1 MSVFE
6 RLFSDT
12 SYSPVDAQQATLDAI
27 ARETFADA
35 VAPSRRVPAASLAVP
50 QGRQAAQL
58 DKGGATLTPP
68 PVREE
73 VQITRWRLKHHVANL
88 LRTPGEEK
96 CPGVCVCGAAG
107 HDKAAVSLVRREG
120 RPGLTGVL
128 FCDSPWLCPTC
139 APRRAAERA
148 ERVQGLFDAVERK
161 KGTIVFVT
169 LTVRHTK
176 GQSLAD
182 LKKLVS
188 EAGLN
193 ARRGAPWERKKK
205 AHQILGVVASPEVTY
220 GRYGWH
226 FHIHLGLV
234 MLESDHDVA
243 EEVGNWFVDR
253 YRDYI
258 GRAGGRADRQAQDV
272 QAVWRREDVATYLA
286 KGSAAWEIASAG
298 ATKAGRKGWT
308 PWDLAALAAKGDARA
323 ASRFREYAAVMPG
336 TRSCVISKSLA
347 EKAGVAAHDDAD
359 RSGVEEAQPQEELVG
374 VVATPRW
381 HLLLRRGHVA
391 DILKLVGDGAT
402 WPTIEGTIG
411 RLLRDAEPP
420 SALLRRRVEHAPLA
434 AAVAAQ
440 AAAEAVF
447 FRGRKGQAL
456 QVVLERERETAQ
468 RQGRTFVPPDLR
480 EVMRLLAA

>member
-1 MSVFE
+1 
-6 RLFSDT
+6 
-12 SYSPVDAQQATLDAI
+12 
-27 ARETFADA
+27 
-35 VAPSRRVPAASLAVP
+35 
-50 QGRQAAQL
+50 
-58 DKGGATLTPP
+58 LTPP
-68 PVREE
+68 PAREE

-96 CPGVCVCGAAG
+96 SPGVCVCGAAG
-107 HDKAAVSLVRREG
+107 HKKPAVGLVRREG

-148 ERVQGLFDAVERK
+148 ERVQTLFDAIERK

-176 GQSLAD
+176 GQNLAD

-188 EAGLN
+188 EAGLD
-193 ARRGAPWERKKK
+193 ARRGAPWTKKK
-205 AHQILGVVASPEVTY
+205 EAHGILGVVASPETTY
-220 GRYGWH
+220 GRHGWH
-226 FHIHLGLV
+226 YHIHLGLV
-234 MLESDHDVA
+234 MLESDPAIA
-243 EEVGNWFVDR
+243 EEVGDWFVER
-253 YRDYI
+253 YRSYI
-258 GRAGGRADRQAQDV
+258 AKAGGRADRQAQDV

-308 PWDLAALAAKGDARA
+308 PWDLAALAAKGDTRA
-323 ASRFREYAAVMPG
+323 AALFREYAAVMPG

-347 EKAGVAAHDDAD
+347 EKAGVVAHDDGD
-359 RSGVEEAQPQEELVG
+359 SPGVEEAQPQKAQPQEELVG

-391 DILKLVGDGAT
+391 DILKLVGDGAA

-411 RLLRDAEPP
+411 RLLRDVDAAPP
-420 SALLRRRVEHAPLA
+420 SSHRREEHAPLA
-434 AAVAAQ
+434 SAVAAQ
-440 AAAEAVF
+440 VGAEAHF

-456 QVVLERERETAQ
+456 QVVLEREREAAQ
-468 RQGRTFVPPDLR
+468 RRGRTFVPPDLG